1 MKKMW
6 EIFYNGKIPVRI
18 DISVECIHQNNTVI
32 RLLCAGRYSDKIED
46 FYYNHSED
54 VSPFGIK
61 SPSFP
66 MGYVQ

>member
-32 RLLCAGRYSDKIED
+32 RLLCAGRYSDKLKI
-46 FYYNHSED
+46 FITTIVKMSLHLA
-54 VSPFGIK
+54 
-61 SPSFP
+61 
-66 MGYVQ
+66 